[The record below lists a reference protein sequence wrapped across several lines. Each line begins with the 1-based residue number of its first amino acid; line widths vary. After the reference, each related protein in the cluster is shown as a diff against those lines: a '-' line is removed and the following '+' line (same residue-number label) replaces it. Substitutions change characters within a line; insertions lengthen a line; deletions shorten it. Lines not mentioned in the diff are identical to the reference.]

1 MKPLINYLN
10 TLSNRITFVA
20 AATSNG
26 FIVFLA
32 AVVTVL
38 FVAAITLGVKG

>member
-1 MKPLINYLN
+1 MKPLTNHLN
-10 TLSNRITFVA
+10 ALASKLQRTATGITDGFV
-20 AATSNG
+20 T
-26 FIVFLA
+26 FLA

>member
-1 MKPLINYLN
+1 MKPLTNYLN
-10 TLSNRITFVA
+10 TLTIRLNNI
-20 AATSNG
+20 ATGMSNG
-26 FIVFLA
+26 FVVFLA

>member
-1 MKPLINYLN
+1 MKPLTNYLN
-10 TLSNRITFVA
+10 TLTNRLNSLATGISDGFV
-20 AATSNG
+20 
-26 FIVFLA
+26 VFLA